1 MKTIKRSSI
10 LLILIFL
17 VSNSFLFAN
26 NQKDTAT
33 DKGHLFDWGN
43 YAMFIHWGL
52 YSNLA
57 DVWNGKTYY
66 GAGEWLMNKYMAGA
80 DRYEYM
86 ATAKTFNPSDFDAM
100 KIAQLAKDAGMK
112 YIIITSKHHDGF
124 AMYHSECN
132 KFNIYD
138 ATPFHRD
145 PMKELSEACQKLGL
159 GFGFYYSHNQ
169 DWTYPGGSGGPKVDK
184 NGNKK
189 TFDDYFNEKC
199 VPQVEEITKNYGPM
213 TLIWFDTPGNM
224 SVDYS
229 QKLVDIV
236 HKNQPNALISGRIGN
251 NLGDYK
257 TLGDMEVPFNNVDGM
272 WESVDVTNDSWGFV
286 WYDNNWKSP
295 KQILMNLLST
305 VARGGT
311 YMLNVGP
318 DGKGNVP
325 EFAQNSLRS
334 AGRWIAKYPQT
345 VYGAGSSPWGH
356 ALEWGDVVSQGNTLY
371 LLVYQWPSNGQLLL
385 PGLKTAIK
393 KATLLNPDGKATKLS
408 FENKYNGVV
417 FQVPFKRP
425 DPLVSVIEL
434 TMANDSPEADPMFC
448 VDPELGIQNLTIKSA
463 ELENCT
469 MHKSSW
475 MEKFGE
481 WKYMYCSD
489 DMGNNGKVIWKVY
502 VPAAGTYDI
511 EVKAR
516 GKSRCVWKVENDEG
530 NFVQNQQLAPNIFSF
545 RKLGWLK
552 FNEPGVHTITLSMPE
567 GGKGVET
574 AGISITP
581 ISF

>member
-1 MKTIKRSSI
+1 MKTIKRTSI
-10 LLILIFL
+10 LLILLFA
-17 VSNSFLFAN
+17 VSNSILFAN
-26 NQKDTAT
+26 SPKDTASQ
-33 DKGHLFDWGN
+33 KGQLFDWGN

-57 DVWNGKTYY
+57 DVWNGRTYY
-66 GAGEWLMNKYMAGA
+66 GAGEWLMNKNMAGA

-86 ATAKTFNPSDFDAM
+86 ATAKSFNPSDFDAM

-124 AMYHSECN
+124 AMYRSECC

-169 DWTYPGGSGGPKVDK
+169 DWTYPGGSGGPRVDED
-184 NGNKK
+184 GNKK

-224 SVDYS
+224 SAEYS

-236 HKNQPNALISGRIGN
+236 RKNQPNALVSGRIGN
-251 NLGDYK
+251 NLGDYQ
-257 TLGDMEVPFNNVDGM
+257 TLGDMEVPLNNVDGM

-318 DGKGNVP
+318 DGKGNIP

-334 AGRWIAKYPQT
+334 AGRWIARYPQT

-393 KATLLNPDGKATKLS
+393 KATLLDPEGKSTKLS
-408 FENKYNGVV
+408 FEKKYNGVV
-417 FQVPFKRP
+417 FKVPFKRP

-434 TMANDSPEADPMFC
+434 AMENDSPEADPMFC
-448 VDPELGIQNLTIKSA
+448 VDPELGIQDLTIKSA
-463 ELENCT
+463 ELENCS

-511 EVKAR
+511 QVKAR
-516 GKSRCVWKVENDEG
+516 GKSRCVWKVESDEG

-552 FNEPGVHTITLSMPE
+552 FNEPGIHTITLSMPE
-567 GGKGVET
+567 GGKGAET

-581 ISF
+581 VNL